1 LFPSPTFLLN
11 MPSLVNIGN
20 AEILKLLDA
29 IQFGQVARRRPRP
42 LLISIPYDILGML
55 IENPGDMEW
64 VLPMTVMSEE
74 EEAQVKKW

>member
-1 LFPSPTFLLN
+1 